1 MKKFAAT
8 LFLVCSCLFAIAQN
22 SNTLTFLGIPV
33 DGSKQDMEAQLKQK
47 GFKEK
52 YGYDCLTGQF
62 NGETVDVYIHTN
74 HQIVDRI
81 YVAFLPTT
89 EHEIRFK
96 YNRLLTQFKNN
107 SKYSENFC
115 DNVEIPMDED
125 ISYEISINHKRY
137 EANFAF
143 IKSPDLD
150 EIVEKFMETILTSF
164 SSILPELPEEQ
175 VIEFEKQFTEF
186 RALLTVY
193 INSSEEERES
203 MKSRI
208 LEDNTVFLNEHPESQ
223 ELFELVELVKEYL
236 ESVLKLIVMTN
247 NLPTGHVWFTIHKHE
262 KLGKFYIGLYYDN
275 LANRPNG
282 EDL

>member
-52 YGYDCLTGQF
+52 FGYDCLTGQF

-89 EHEIRFK
+89 EHEIRIK

-107 SKYSENFC
+107 KKYSEIFC
-115 DNVEIPMDED
+115 DNAEIPMDED
-125 ISYEISINHKRY
+125 IEHEISANHKRY
-137 EANFAF
+137 EATFRYFNPDEDLSEEGIMERCYNAGLSSPWPEDKVANFITLIANY
-143 IKSPDLD
+143 SNLS
-150 EIVEKFMETILTSF
+150 E
-164 SSILPELPEEQ
+164 EEQ
-175 VIEFEKQFTEF
+175 VELYEFTLD
-186 RALLTVY
+186 LLQAT
-193 INSSEEERES
+193 
-203 MKSRI
+203 KS
-208 LEDNTVFLNEHPESQ
+208 VFDSITIG
-223 ELFELVELVKEYL
+223 
-236 ESVLKLIVMTN
+236 S
-247 NLPTGHVWFTIHKHE
+247 VWFTIHRVYK
-262 KLGKFYIGLYYDN
+262 GAYYIGLYYDN